1 MNQKGASLQNDLVD
15 ELNSA
20 ITIEDVENMDSS
32 ATSLMVAVSKAAG
45 RPLHPDVTD
54 DMVTMQIGCDVL
66 NHWGYGPRFR
76 YTKCFYCPH
85 SLDLGDAFISAGVID
100 GEAVKTHVSDDDVKS
115 LSEILSRGR
124 EFSIAYTAMLVA
136 LDYNPGLENKSL
148 KKIVAMVYPE
158 VSAELDVM
166 VSSLPM

>member
-1 MNQKGASLQNDLVD
+1 MNQKGASLQVPVD
-15 ELNSA
+15 KLNSS
-20 ITIEDVENMDSS
+20 ITIEDIVNMDSS

-66 NHWGYGPRFR
+66 NHWGYGPEFK

-85 SLDLGDAFISAGVID
+85 SLDLGDAFISAGVVD
-100 GEAVKTHVSDDDVKS
+100 GKTGRTHISDDDVKS

-136 LDYNPGLENKSL
+136 LDYNPGLEIESL

-158 VSAELDVM
+158 VSAELDVV
-166 VSSLPM
+166 VSSLTM

>member
-1 MNQKGASLQNDLVD
+1 MQNDPVD

-20 ITIEDVENMDSS
+20 ITIEDIENMDCS
-32 ATSLMVAVSKAAG
+32 ATSLMVAVSNAAG

-54 DMVTMQIGCDVL
+54 DMVMMQIGCDVL
-66 NHWGYGPRFR
+66 NHWGYGPGFR
-76 YTKCFYCPH
+76 YTKCFHCPH

-100 GEAVKTHVSDDDVKS
+100 GETGETHVSDDDMRS

-136 LDYNPGLENKSL
+136 IDYNPGLEIESL
-148 KKIVAMVYPE
+148 KMIVAMVYPE
-158 VSAELDVM
+158 VSAELDEIAL
-166 VSSLPM
+166 SLPI